1 MGNQNSKFR
10 IEDNSDENGKTGRN
24 WYVFGSTLL
33 IFVFLCFLK
42 PPEGLNQAGWYT
54 AAVAL
59 LMAAWWVGEV
69 IPIFATALLPLV
81 LFPILQ
87 IASISDTAAPY
98 AHPMIFLFLGGF
110 ILAISMQRWNLH
122 KRIALN
128 IIAFIG
134 SKPRKIIV
142 GFIIASAFMSMWVS
156 NTAATIMMLPVAIS
170 VIELTK
176 NSSKNSPF
184 ELQQYKNFGLVL
196 MLAIAFSASVGGLG
210 TVIGTPTNALLI
222 AFVND
227 AYGIEIS
234 FVEWMMIGIPVVILG
249 LPIIF
254 YTLANVVYPVKL
266 KELPGGK
273 EFLQME
279 LKKLGYITA
288 PEKKVMVIFI
298 LVAVMWLTRP
308 LLSNFIPGLSDAGIA
323 IFGALILFVTP
334 SKSTSAHFLMS
345 WKDTDKLPWGVLILF
360 GGGLSLAGA
369 IQSTGLAE
377 WIGSYFDVLGG
388 WPVLLIIFSIS
399 MVIIMFTEMASN
411 SATAAA
417 FLPIMGSV
425 AIVLGLHPL
434 LLAIPVAIV
443 ASCAFMLP
451 VATPPNAIVY
461 GSGLITI
468 PEMAK
473 AGFLLNILFA
483 FLVTFLAYYL
493 FSFIL
498 GIDLVS

>member
-1 MGNQNSKFR
+1 MDNQVSKLMR
-10 IEDNSDENGKTGRN
+10 EDNSGKTGRN
-24 WYVFGSTLL
+24 WYVFVSTLL
-33 IFVFLCFLK
+33 IFVFLCFLD
-42 PPEGLNQAGWYT
+42 PPEGLSQAGWYT

-98 AHPMIFLFLGGF
+98 AHPMIFLFMGGF

-134 SKPRKIIV
+134 SKPRNIIV

-176 NSSKNSPF
+176 NSNKSTEF
-184 ELQQYKNFGLVL
+184 ELQQFKNFGLVL

-234 FVEWMMIGIPVVILG
+234 FVEWMMVGVPVIIFG

-254 YTLANVVYPVKL
+254 YTLANVIYPVKL

-273 EFLQME
+273 EYLQME
-279 LKKLGYITA
+279 LKKLGRMTA
-288 PEKKVMVIFI
+288 PEKKVTVVFI
-298 LVAVMWLTRP
+298 LVALMWLTRP

-345 WKDTDKLPWGVLILF
+345 WKDTEKLPWGVLILF

-369 IQSTGLAE
+369 IQGTGLAE
-377 WIGSYFDVLGG
+377 WIGGYFDVLGG

-399 MVIIMFTEMASN
+399 LVIIMFTEMASN

-434 LLAIPVAIV
+434 LLAIPVAVV

-483 FLVTFLAYYL
+483 LLVTLLAYYL
-493 FSFIL
+493 FPLIL
-498 GIDLVS
+498 GIDLMS